1 MCTSDIDFSS
11 SSLCHTGTSSSTS
24 TDNNNNNN
32 KEEEEEE
39 VEEEVGII
47 IPKGLFSDGAT

>member
-24 TDNNNNNN
+24 TDNNNNN
-32 KEEEEEE
+32 KEEEEEEE